1 MSYFRN
7 VQNSGNWVA
16 GNTYTFEAYYI
27 ADKVQHPL
35 GYSSWAW
42 LYGYYQN
49 YGDGYALPNPYFTI
63 DYAQEIF
70 DVDDV
75 AVGSLAYQ
83 QMFSG
88 TYHPS
93 GGETTEIITQE
104 YITLPQGASYWKE
117 YLWKRYTITIPVNIV
132 TGNYKLVWAQN
143 DPSNSIWEDN
153 LAGVITESE
162 TFDIHITGGILP
174 PPDPVTP
181 TIPDTRPVDYDND
194 LYWVPGVWVDD
205 VYIPPHWAETPITIV
220 AAGGGRYNQNLVV
233 AGHNLVYYEEFS

>member
-7 VQNSGNWVA
+7 VQNSGNWTA

-35 GYSSWAW
+35 GYPSWEW
-42 LYGYYQN
+42 FYGYYQK
-49 YGDGYALPNPYFTI
+49 YGDGYALPNPYFTP

-83 QMFSG
+83 QMLSG
-88 TYHPS
+88 LYFPS
-93 GGETTEIITQE
+93 EGETTEIITQE
-104 YITLPQGASYWKE
+104 EIYLPDGQSYLKE
-117 YLWKRYTITIPVNIV
+117 YKWKRYTITIPANIV
-132 TGNYKLVWAQN
+132 TGNYKLVWAQD
-143 DPSNSIWEDN
+143 DPSNWYWADN

-162 TFDIHITGGILP
+162 TFDIHITGGIIP
-174 PPDPVTP
+174 TPDPVTP
-181 TIPDTRPVDYDND
+181 TVPDTRPVDFDND
-194 LYWVPGVWVDD
+194 LIWVPGEWNGD
-205 VYIPPHWAETPITIV
+205 VYTPPHWDEIAGNYV

-233 AGHNLVYYEEFS
+233 AGHNLIYFEEFS